1 MRSSMFLGM
10 LCLILLVPCVSWASD
25 SNEVYN
31 LTMATFWPS
40 TDFQVQEGHKKW
52 IEEVEERSN
61 GRIQIDF
68 HPGEA
73 LLGAKE
79 IYNGV
84 VDGVADIGTTCPS
97 YTSGMFPLT
106 EAFELPGYKN
116 VNATAASMTFHEG
129 YKEIKDKL
137 DIDEFEEVKVLTLW
151 ATGPGHLMTRKEPV
165 HNLDDLSDKEIRA
178 VGGTVPPL
186 KKLGAKTHALPMS
199 ESYLALDQG
208 IVDGILGPTD
218 ILKGFKLA
226 EVVDYAT
233 ETPDLYNVVFMKVM
247 NQETWNSLP
256 QDLQQII
263 QEVSEEYA
271 LKYGKLR
278 AEYTTQGLKY
288 AKQEHDLQE
297 IQLDPE
303 EEQKWLER
311 IQPVVEEWI
320 QEKEEDGLPAKEVV
334 EIVEELDAEYSQ
346 KYGQEQAE

>member
-1 MRSSMFLGM
+1 MRCSMLLGT
-10 LCLILLVPCVSWASD
+10 LCLVLLWPLSSLAGD
-25 SNEVYN
+25 GQVYT

-52 IEEVEERSN
+52 IEEIEERSN

-73 LLGAKE
+73 LLGARE

-106 EAFELPGYKN
+106 EAFELPGYQN

-129 YKEIKDKL
+129 YKKIKEEL
-137 DIDEFEEVKVLTLW
+137 GIDEFEEVKVLTLW

-165 HNLDDLSDKEIRA
+165 HNLEDLSGKEIRA

-186 KKLGAKTHALPMS
+186 QELGAKTHALPMS
-199 ESYLALDQG
+199 ESYVALDQG

-247 NQETWNSLP
+247 NKETWQSLP
-256 QDLQQII
+256 EDLQEII
-263 QEVSEEYA
+263 QEVSDEYA

-278 AEYTTQGLKY
+278 AEHTLEGMEYGKT
-288 AKQEHDLQE
+288 EHGIEE

-303 EEQKWLER
+303 QEKLWLEK
-311 IQPVVEEWI
+311 IQPVVENWI
-320 QEKEEDGLPAKEVV
+320 QEKQEKDLPATEVV
-334 EIVEELDAEYSQ
+334 EIVKELDAKYSE
-346 KYGQEQAE
+346 KYARD